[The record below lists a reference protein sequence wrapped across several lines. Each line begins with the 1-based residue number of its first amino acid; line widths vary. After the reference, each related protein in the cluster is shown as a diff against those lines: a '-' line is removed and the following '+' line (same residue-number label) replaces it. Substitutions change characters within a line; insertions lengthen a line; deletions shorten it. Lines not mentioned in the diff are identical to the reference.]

1 VNGGGATREVKREM
15 DPTVA
20 VGQGGMT
27 QADISARI
35 GQLLYSI
42 SLQAAVGGCSC
53 PTCQAAKELASLLA
67 LQLRMGP
74 PSIRPV
80 GP

>member
-1 VNGGGATREVKREM
+1 M
-15 DPTVA
+15 DQMA
-20 VGQGGMT
+20 AQGQGGMT

>member
-1 VNGGGATREVKREM
+1 VRGERATREVKEGM
-15 DPTVA
+15 EQMA
-20 VGQGGMT
+20 AQGQGGMT